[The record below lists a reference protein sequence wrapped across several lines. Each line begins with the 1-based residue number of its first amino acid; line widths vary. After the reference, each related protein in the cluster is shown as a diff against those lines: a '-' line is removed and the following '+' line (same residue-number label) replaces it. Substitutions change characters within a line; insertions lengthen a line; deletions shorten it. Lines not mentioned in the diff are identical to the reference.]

1 MPPEVQGF
9 LAGITLADVLT
20 WGGVV
25 GAIFAA
31 FKWVI
36 PFARKVSH
44 FIDDVAGEP
53 ARAGVPARPGLM
65 ERFATVE
72 TKQDEQAK
80 ALEVVRHEVTTNH
93 GSSLKD
99 AVKVLGESVEELHG
113 SVNDVQTTLNAQ
125 GAWQAKHEEKSDALV
140 GRITALEKRN
150 HEGSV

>member
-1 MPPEVQGF
+1 MPPDVQGF

-20 WGGVV
+20 WAGVI

-53 ARAGVPARPGLM
+53 ERPGVPARPGLM
-65 ERFATVE
+65 ERVTTIETTQEEHSKTLATVS
-72 TKQDEQAK
+72 
-80 ALEVVRHEVTTNH
+80 HEVTTNH

-99 AVKVLGESVEELHG
+99 STKRLEGRVDDMEQKVTDLH
-113 SVNDVQTTLNAQ
+113 DRY
-125 GAWQAKHEEKSDALV
+125 AKEK
-140 GRITALEKRN
+140 
-150 HEGSV
+150 